1 MNRKYDTPVL
11 VVGAGPVGLM
21 LACELV
27 RHGVECR
34 IIDKAPAPTDKSK
47 ALGIHAR
54 TLEIFDNAGIADE
67 MIAAGHKAHGMSA
80 FSGGKRIAHIS
91 LDQIPSRYQFVL
103 MLPQSETERF
113 LGMHLAS
120 LGLQVERNVELAGFT
135 QDADGVTST
144 LKAADGREEQCHSA
158 WIAGCDG
165 AHSTVRH
172 TLGLEFEGE
181 QYEESFWLADL
192 LLDFREADDELYAYA
207 GDEEMVVLFPMG
219 HQRWRIIG
227 TRSLA
232 DGTAPPTLAEAQASL
247 DKLVGHGVKAHDPI
261 WLAHFII
268 SRRRV
273 KQYNV
278 GRAFLCGDA
287 AHIHSPA
294 GGQGMNTGLQDAH
307 NLAWKLA
314 LVISKSAKP
323 DMLATYQAERH
334 PVATEVLKETDM
346 LTRVVTLRSPIAKAV
361 RDRLAPIFSAL
372 EVVQDRASRALS
384 ETAVNYRQSPL
395 VSEHRSGLVESVT
408 RAGASGVGAWYDF
421 AHGPAAGDRAPDVE
435 YALVN
440 SGEVRRLNEVMRGPN
455 FNLLLFSGI
464 DSNSD
469 YRDLFAI
476 AETVSTRYPNHVTAH
491 LIVAADAETTR
502 LHVNLIRDVSHLI
515 HRAYGAGARC
525 IYLIRPDG
533 YVGFRAQP
541 PDQES
546 LLANLDKIFK

>member
-1 MNRKYDTPVL
+1 MNRKYDIPVL
-11 VVGAGPVGLM
+11 IVGAGPVGLM

-34 IIDKAPAPTDKSK
+34 IIDKAGAASDKSK

-54 TLEIFDNAGIADE
+54 TLEIFDNIAIADE
-67 MIAAGHKAHGMSA
+67 MIAAGHKGHGISA
-80 FSGGKRIAHIS
+80 YSGGKRIAHVS

-103 MLPQSETERF
+103 MLPQNETERM
-113 LGMHLAS
+113 LAKHLAS
-120 LGLQVERNVELAGFT
+120 LGVQVERSVELSGFT
-135 QDADGVTST
+135 QDGDGVIAT
-144 LKAADGREEQCHSA
+144 LKAADGREEKCHSA
-158 WIAGCDG
+158 WLAGCDG

-181 QYEESFWLADL
+181 QYEESFWLADV

-207 GDEEMVVLFPMG
+207 GNEEMAVLFPMG
-219 HQRWRIIG
+219 HQRWRIVG
-227 TRSLA
+227 TRGPA
-232 DGTAPPTLAEAQASL
+232 EGDAAPTLPEVQTML
-247 DKLVGHGVKAHDPI
+247 DKLIGGGVRAHDPF
-261 WLAHFII
+261 WLAHFSI

-314 LVISKSAKP
+314 LVANGDAKP
-323 DMLATYQAERH
+323 ELLASYQAERH
-334 PVATEVLKETDM
+334 PVAAEVLRETDM
-346 LTRVVTLRSPIAKAV
+346 MTRVITLRSPIAKKV

-384 ETAVNYRQSPL
+384 ETAVNYRRSPI
-395 VSEHRSGLVESVT
+395 VSEHRSGLVESIQ

-421 AHGPAAGDRAPDVE
+421 AHGPAPGDRAPDVE
-435 YALVN
+435 YAMID

-464 DSNSD
+464 EDDRDLS
-469 YRDLFAI
+469 DLFAI
-476 AETVSTRYPNHVTAH
+476 ADSVKGRFGTHVSAH
-491 LIVAADAETTR
+491 LIDASDAPQSHP
-502 LHVNLIRDVSHLI
+502 HVTLIRDLSHLI
-515 HRAYGAGARC
+515 HRAYGAGSRC

-541 PDQES
+541 PDQAS
-546 LLANLDKIFK
+546 LLANLGNILK